1 MYDLILH
8 PEYEAL
14 LKEIEGL
21 KNDVVMIQT
30 RVDRIK
36 NVDALVLRTEYNRY
50 FGELEQEV
58 ISKYYRYCLLKRKLE
73 MIQAAVNRGKEPE
86 MASIDKI
93 LEAEAD
99 EYNAHL
105 RFRAAEIRR
114 LSTVTFT
121 ELSDDDAAQAKV
133 LYQQIVRALHPD
145 LNPGATEADCE
156 NLQQAVEAFAVG
168 DVATLEAV
176 AAVLELSGKMNPK
189 SDGSMEELKKHRD
202 HLASTAEKLAD
213 QLKKCKNEFPMNH
226 EALLQ
231 DKNLIN
237 EKIVALK
244 KESEEY
250 DGIIESF
257 IQRIAPFEKGDSTD
271 SDAMGDNSINNNLAG

>member
-14 LKEIEGL
+14 LKEIDGL
-21 KNDVVMIQT
+21 KNDIVMIQT
-30 RVDRIK
+30 RIDRIK
-36 NVDALVLRTEYNRY
+36 NVDELRYRTEYNSY
-50 FGELEQEV
+50 FGELEQEIV
-58 ISKYYRYCLLKRKLE
+58 AKYYQYCLLKRKLE
-73 MIQAAVNRGKEPE
+73 MIQAAVNRGKKPK
-86 MASIDKI
+86 MDSIQKV

-105 RFRAAEIRR
+105 RFRAAEIKK
-114 LSTVTFT
+114 LSSVTFT
-121 ELSDDDAAQAKV
+121 ELSDNDAAQAKV

-145 LNPGATEADCE
+145 LNPNATETDCE

-189 SDGSMEELKKHRD
+189 TEGTMEELEKQRD
-202 HLASTAEKLAD
+202 HLAATAEKLAD
-213 QLKKCKNEFPMNH
+213 QLKKIKGEFPMNQ
-226 EALLQ
+226 EVLLQ
-231 DKNLIN
+231 NQDLID
-237 EKIVALK
+237 EKICALK

-250 DGIIESF
+250 DRILESYA
-257 IQRIAPFEKGDSTD
+257 QRLAPYEISPDKE
-271 SDAMGDNSINNNLAG
+271 AI